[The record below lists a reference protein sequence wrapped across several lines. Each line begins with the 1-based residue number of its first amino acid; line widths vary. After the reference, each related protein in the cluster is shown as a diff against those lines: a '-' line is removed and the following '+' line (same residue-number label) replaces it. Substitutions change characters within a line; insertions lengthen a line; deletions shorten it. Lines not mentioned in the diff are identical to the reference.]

1 MPDAED
7 EPVKIEHDEREQR
20 FFVRLADGD
29 AELVYTRDDPK
40 LMDIHH
46 TFVPRS
52 ARGQGV
58 AEALAEGAFRV
69 ARENGWRVI
78 PTCPFVRKWLASHPE
93 QMALVDARYASSIR
107 G

>member
-20 FFVRLADGD
+20 FFVRLDDGD
-29 AELVYTRDDPK
+29 AELAYTHVAPN
-40 LMDIHH
+40 LMDIQH
-46 TFVPRS
+46 TFVPQG

-58 AEALAEGAFRV
+58 AEALAEHAFQV
-69 ARENGWRVI
+69 ARERGWRVV

-93 QMALVDARYASSIR
+93 HVTLVDARYAGSIR